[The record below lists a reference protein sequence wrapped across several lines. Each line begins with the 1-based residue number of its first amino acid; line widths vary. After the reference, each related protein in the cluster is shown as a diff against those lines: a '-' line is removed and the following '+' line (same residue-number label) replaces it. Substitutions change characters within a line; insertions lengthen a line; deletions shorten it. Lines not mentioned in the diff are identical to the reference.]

1 MQCNS
6 MQDLHARLT
15 GEDLSHFDIYIYIYI
30 CSVMVCNA
38 SVVD

>member
-15 GEDLSHFDIYIYIYI
+15 GEDLSHFDIYIYIFA
-30 CSVMVCNA
+30 V
-38 SVVD
+38 